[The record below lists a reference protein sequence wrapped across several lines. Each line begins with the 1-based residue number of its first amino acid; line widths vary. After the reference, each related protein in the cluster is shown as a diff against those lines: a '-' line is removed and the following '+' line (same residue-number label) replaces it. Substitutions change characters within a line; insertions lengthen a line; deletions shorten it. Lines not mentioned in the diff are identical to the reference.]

1 VLADGSLLERAL
13 KALAATTGQPVPT
26 ARANLARDIRRF
38 QPAGVLITQGLT
50 QLLDAVARFVE
61 QGGTLT
67 LDARPEPPLAIDR
80 FDYLTSPGADLV
92 NALGLTAT
100 VSR

>member
-1 VLADGSLLERAL
+1 
-13 KALAATTGQPVPT
+13 
-26 ARANLARDIRRF
+26 
-38 QPAGVLITQGLT
+38 LT

-67 LDARPEPPLAIDR
+67 FDARPEPPLAIDR
-80 FDYLTSPGADLV
+80 IDYLTSPGADLV

-100 VSR
+100 LSR